1 MKLRF
6 SIRFFIIIYLSILAA
21 EAWAGPVEDANKLLG
36 EQAFE
41 AALKVVED
49 GLKADRNNENLLALK
64 GYSLTKLGRY
74 KEAIKFYKR
83 MIRRAPKDA
92 QWMANLITVYRWQ
105 GDTDKAIETAELM
118 IRTFSQN
125 PRGYE
130 MLGDIYLQ
138 FARDYYQQ
146 GVKTAGE
153 KNPSLNRKLYVSSNF
168 NQIAQNLVAVNQQPV
183 KRSSETIAPK

>member
-21 EAWAGPVEDANKLLG
+21 KAWAGPVDDANKLLG

-64 GYSLTKLGRY
+64 GYSLTKLERY

-118 IRTFSQN
+118 IRTFPQN

-138 FARDYYQQ
+138 FARKNYQL
-146 GVKTAGE
+146 GAKLAEG
-153 KNPSLNRKLYVSSNF
+153 KNSSLNRKHY
-168 NQIAQNLVAVNQQPV
+168 VAVNFV
-183 KRSSETIAPK
+183 KIAQSLEPNKKAAQ